1 MDDGDR
7 PAARPRLG
15 RRTLLAAAGITGIAV
30 SGLAASATRA
40 PNPGGATV
48 RRALEAAGSAV
59 TGYRPVTR
67 VEQVFSRA
75 RGRLVTMLTILPP
88 GVPAGGIPVSLL
100 LHGLNGNARYAA
112 VGGMPTV
119 LADLVSRGVV
129 PPFAFVALD
138 GGNNY
143 WHEAHPGDD
152 PMAMLLDEVPGWLA
166 QRGLGARGVPFAC
179 TGVSMGGF
187 GALLY
192 GRRRAERRQ
201 PAQAIAAISP
211 ALLTSWTEMDKRHAF
226 TDAAQWAA
234 LDPLRNLDKLGP
246 QPIGVWV
253 GDHDRFIDG
262 TSRFIRE
269 VKPEVGVITSGAHN
283 DALYRKVVPD
293 AIRFLGRHVTPRPLT
308 HHV

>member
-15 RRTLLAAAGITGIAV
+15 RRTLLTALGLGTVAV
-30 SGLAASATRA
+30 GGLAAGS
-40 PNPGGATV
+40 PGSTGVTV
-48 RRALEAAGSAV
+48 RRALDAAGSAV

-67 VEQVFSRA
+67 IEQVYSQA
-75 RGRLVTMLTILPP
+75 RRRRVTLLTILPP
-88 GVPAGGIPVSLL
+88 GVPTQGLPVSLL

-119 LADLVSRGVV
+119 LADLVTRQVV

-143 WHEAHPGDD
+143 WHEAYPGDD
-152 PMAMLLDEVPGWLA
+152 PMGMLLDEVPRWLA
-166 QRGLGARGVPFAC
+166 ARGLGAGGMPFAC

-201 PAQAIAAISP
+201 PAQAIATISP
-211 ALLTSWTEMDKRHAF
+211 ALLTSWTEMAKRHAF
-226 TDAAQWAA
+226 TDANQWAS

-246 QPIGVWV
+246 QPTGVWV
-253 GDHDRFIDG
+253 GDHDKFIDG
-262 TSRFIRE
+262 TRRFIAQ
-269 VKPEVGVITSGAHN
+269 VKPEVAVVTAGAHN

-293 AIRFLGRHVTPRPLT
+293 AIRFLGRHVAARPVT

>member
-7 PAARPRLG
+7 PTRLRLG
-15 RRTLLAAAGITGIAV
+15 RRTLLTAAGLTGLAV
-30 SGLAASATRA
+30 SGLAAS
-40 PNPGGATV
+40 NPGPTDATV
-48 RRALEAAGSAV
+48 RRALAEAGSAV
-59 TGYRPVTR
+59 TDYRPETR
-67 VEQVFSRA
+67 VEQVYSRA
-75 RGRLVTMLTILPP
+75 RRRQVTMLTILPS
-88 GVPAGGIPVSLL
+88 GVPTKGLPVSLL

-119 LADLVSRGVV
+119 LADLVSRGAV

-143 WHEAHPGDD
+143 WHQAHPGDD
-152 PMAMLLDEVPGWLA
+152 PMGMLLDEVPRWLA
-166 QRGLGARGVPFAC
+166 ARGLGAGGLPFAC

-192 GRRRAERRQ
+192 GRRRAERRE

-211 ALLTSWTEMDKRHAF
+211 ALITSWTEMAKRHAF
-226 TDAAQWAA
+226 TDAGQWAS
-234 LDPLRNLDKLGP
+234 LDPMRNLDKLGP

-253 GDHDRFIDG
+253 GDHDKFIDG
-262 TSRFIRE
+262 TSRFIE
-269 VKPEVGVITSGAHN
+269 EIKPEVAVVTAGAHN

-293 AIRFLGRHVTPRPLT
+293 TIRFLGRHVAARRGT
-308 HHV
+308 HHL